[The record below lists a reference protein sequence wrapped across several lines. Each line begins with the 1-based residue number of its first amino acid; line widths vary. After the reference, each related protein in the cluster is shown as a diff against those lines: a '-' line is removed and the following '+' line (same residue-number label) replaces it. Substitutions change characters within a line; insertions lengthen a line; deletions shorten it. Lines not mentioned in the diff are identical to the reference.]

1 MKRQRG
7 RHNGR
12 RPPQHHNPN
21 IPIRAQTFD
30 SSGPEVRIRGNAYQ
44 VLEKYLALARDAQSG
59 GDRVAAENFYQH
71 AEHYFRL
78 INASGENQRPPQQG
92 QQGQHPP
99 QQGGGYGQQGY
110 GQQGYGQQGYVQPG
124 PQGEHPAGGA
134 PQGGSPPGT
143 GPQPSVVI
151 THPGSA
157 QPTFTTT
164 TSGGSGESGSS

>member
-44 VLEKYLALARDAQSG
+44 VLEKYLALARDAQSS
-59 GDRVAAENFYQH
+59 GDRIAAENFYQH

-78 INASGENQRPPQQG
+78 INASGENQRPPQHMQ
-92 QQGQHPP
+92 QQGQHP
-99 QQGGGYGQQGY
+99 QQGY
-110 GQQGYGQQGYVQPG
+110 GQQGYGQQQPYG
-124 PQGEHPAGGA
+124 QPGA
-134 PQGGSPPGT
+134 PQAEHPQGAAPGGSPPGT
-143 GPQPSVVI
+143 GPQPSVMI
-151 THPGSA
+151 AQPAGAQQGYAPPQSGGPSEPGSN
-157 QPTFTTT
+157 
-164 TSGGSGESGSS
+164 

>member
-59 GDRVAAENFYQH
+59 GDRIAAENFYQH
-71 AEHYFRL
+71 AEHYFRM
-78 INASGENQRPPQQG
+78 INASGENQRPPQHM
-92 QQGQHPP
+92 QQGQHP
-99 QQGGGYGQQGY
+99 QQQGGYGQQGY
-110 GQQGYGQQGYVQPG
+110 GQQGYGQQG
-124 PQGEHPAGGA
+124 PQGDHPPGGVQ
-134 PQGGSPPGT
+134 QGGLPPGT
-143 GPQPSVVI
+143 GPQPSVGI
-151 THPGSA
+151 A
-157 QPTFTTT
+157 QPGGAPQAYATPTG
-164 TSGGSGESGSS
+164 GGSGESGSG